1 MPYTQQDLLR
11 VARRVNNTKRSYLLV
26 NPLQAKHIP
35 VPPSRALEMM
45 GALGDRL
52 AEGWPEARLVIGF
65 AETATAIGAAAA
77 ERLGEDCVYLH
88 TTRESFSGGQAW
100 LHFSEEHS
108 HAVDHALWG
117 EGLGERIARSPQVI
131 LVDDELST
139 GRTLRNMAAKL
150 RERYPQPPPF
160 SAGSPRRTR
169 RG

>member
-65 AETATAIGAAAA
+65 AETATA
-77 ERLGEDCVYLH
+77 
-88 TTRESFSGGQAW
+88 W
-100 LHFSEEHS
+100 
-108 HAVDHALWG
+108 
-117 EGLGERIARSPQVI
+117 
-131 LVDDELST
+131 
-139 GRTLRNMAAKL
+139 GRTACTST
-150 RERYPQPPPF
+150 PPGRAF
-160 SAGSPRRTR
+160 LADR
-169 RG
+169 RGCTSRRSTATRWTMPCGGRGWGSASPAVPR